1 MASEVYKEPAQVIR
15 LWVHECERVLAD
27 RMISQADLSK
37 FMDMRLKATRKYFPE
52 VPEVNLLSTEA
63 LHCLDDGILAE
74 INSLILVS
82 MQTEQHRH
90 VQESSKAS
98 SDRIELCIAAM
109 KSQEDVD

>member
-52 VPEVNLLSTEA
+52 VPEVKTL
-63 LHCLDDGILAE
+63 CLQAID
-74 INSLILVS
+74 
-82 MQTEQHRH
+82 
-90 VQESSKAS
+90 SS
-98 SDRIELCIAAM
+98 
-109 KSQEDVD
+109 

>member
-52 VPEVNLLSTEA
+52 VPEVTLLSMEA
-63 LHCLDDGILAE
+63 LL
-74 INSLILVS
+74 S
-82 MQTEQHRH
+82 
-90 VQESSKAS
+90 
-98 SDRIELCIAAM
+98 
-109 KSQEDVD
+109 